1 MPGWRLALNLLPLS
15 VLTALAMAPSLALAA
30 EPAVAT
36 PLGTAL
42 AEQGDWQLYAT
53 VGVPDLEL
61 GALTGLSSAADVAT
75 RISLGYG
82 ESLRLGGFAAK
93 VSSGV
98 RLRLGQTGGVTW
110 LLRAE
115 PGLAVHAAAEDYP
128 PFHRRTQTGAS
139 TFALDTG
146 TPALQGGAW
155 LGKLVHVSVGVA
167 APLRLVFAPAPLLE
181 VPLQLQT
188 SAQIKLSGPFW
199 LLLGADIGAH
209 LYGPGAGE
217 PASALLSRVRA
228 GLVF

>member
-1 MPGWRLALNLLPLS
+1 MLRRLIALCVLSFAVPL
-15 VLTALAMAPSLALAA
+15 AAQAA

-36 PLGTAL
+36 PLGTSL

-75 RISLGYG
+75 RITLGYG

-115 PGLAVHAAAEDYP
+115 PGLAVHAAATDYP
-128 PFHRRTQTGAS
+128 PFHRRADSGAS
-139 TFALDTG
+139 TFAIDTAELTAADPVDSLDWPDWVG
-146 TPALQGGAW
+146 AELPPAGDDFVDGQASAQGG
-155 LGKLVHVSVGVA
+155 H
-167 APLRLVFAPAPLLE
+167 
-181 VPLQLQT
+181 
-188 SAQIKLSGPFW
+188 
-199 LLLGADIGAH
+199 H
-209 LYGPGAGE
+209 
-217 PASALLSRVRA
+217 
-228 GLVF
+228 